1 MRLPLLFFKQVFTF
15 YNKTVNTH
23 FVQLLLVALCLT
35 ATVFYSGN
43 AQKIN
48 GDSLKVLL
56 ASHYSEDT
64 STISRLQGLSSY
76 YWRLKPDSSMYY
88 AEKSLEIAQKLND
101 QQFIANGL
109 MLKGAVLLD
118 RNENSAARQMY
129 AAAIEGFKIVN
140 DYKRHLRAISNYGVS
155 YTNENNYEE
164 ARKWLEKGMDMAVQ
178 AKDLSGQ
185 AYITNNLG
193 ILADMKGEKRKAI
206 ELYLKGLKFNEDA
219 GERQS
224 LGASYANIGAVY
236 SNLEDQQSA
245 IFYTLKACQFYQEF
259 KQYKPLNNAH
269 LNLVYYYIETD
280 SLERVT
286 QFIEALEHPAVPLN
300 SAQQALFLLLKGQF
314 AEKKGLYPEAI
325 PLLNAC
331 IEASEKINNP
341 INTHNAKAT
350 LSRIYLKTKQYPEA
364 LKNSLAALK
373 FALEMDDAISIN
385 LDQKLAAHSYAGL
398 GNIPDAYKMLANYE
412 AGRDTLYTRERFQ
425 AVENITEKY
434 ETAKKELVIQQQQA
448 SLREQKMGLGAAG
461 VLIALLLVLGGVLY
475 RSNQQKKE
483 LNELLNQKNE
493 QLIADNKDLKDRL
506 KNTPKQPLTAETACT
521 LTFTLGGQD
530 KTVLRLCDVLYIK
543 ANGNL
548 AEIHTRDGKTH
559 YDWQRLHHFT
569 TLLEPTGF
577 FYQVHRSYL
586 INFLHVK
593 ARKASDLMMAD
604 DTVLRIGNTL
614 RTEVHQWLDE
624 RIGQVAPVD
633 AA

>member
-1 MRLPLLFFKQVFTF
+1 MKLIFNFFREVFTP
-15 YNKTVNTH
+15 YSNKAVNTD
-23 FVQLLLVALCLT
+23 FIQLLLITLILAGSVI
-35 ATVFYSGN
+35 YSSH
-43 AQKIN
+43 AQKVN
-48 GDSLKVLL
+48 GDSLRMLL
-56 ASHYSEDT
+56 RTHYSEDT
-64 STISRLQGLSSY
+64 ITISRLQGLASY
-76 YWRLKPDSSMYY
+76 YWRLNPDSSMYY
-88 AEKSLEIAQKLND
+88 ADKSLEIAQKQNN
-101 QQFIANGL
+101 QQFIAIAYF
-109 MLKGAVLLD
+109 LKGAVFLD
-118 RNENSAARQMY
+118 RNENSAAREVY
-129 AAAIEGFKIVN
+129 AAAIEGFKAVN
-140 DYKRHLRAISNYGVS
+140 DYKRHLRAVSNYGIS

-164 ARKWLEKGMDMAVQ
+164 ARKWLEKGMDMALQ

-193 ILADMKGEKRKAI
+193 ILADMKGDKQKSI
-206 ELYLKGLKFNEDA
+206 ELYLKGLKLNEDA
-219 GERQS
+219 GERQT
-224 LGASYANIGAVY
+224 LGASYANIGTVY

-245 IFYTLKACQFYQEF
+245 IFYTLKARGYYLEF
-259 KQYKPLNNAH
+259 KQHKPLNSAH
-269 LNLVYYYIETD
+269 LNLMYYYIESD

-286 QFIEALEHPAVPLN
+286 QFIEALEHPPVPLN

-314 AEKKGLYPEAI
+314 AEKKGVYPEAI

-331 IEASEKINNP
+331 IEASDKINNP

-373 FALEMDDAISIN
+373 IALEMDDAVSIN
-385 LDQKLAAHSYAGL
+385 LDQKLAAHSYAGI
-398 GNIPDAYKMLANYE
+398 GNIPDAYKMLADYE

-425 AVENITEKY
+425 AVEYITEKY

-448 SLREQKMGLGAAG
+448 SIREQKMGLGAAG

-475 RSNQQKKE
+475 RSNQRKKE
-483 LNELLNQKNE
+483 LNELLNQRNE

-543 ANGNL
+543 SNGNL
-548 AEIHTRDGKTH
+548 AAIHTRDGKIH

-569 TLLEPTGF
+569 ALLEPSGF
-577 FYQVHRSYL
+577 FYQIHRSYL
-586 INFLHVK
+586 INFLHIK
-593 ARKASDLMMAD
+593 ARKASELVMAD
-604 DTVLRIGNTL
+604 GSVVRIGST
-614 RTEVHQWLDE
+614 RTEVDQWLDE

-633 AA
+633 AV